1 MTLFLRE
8 YWYHI
13 IEPVSLLFSMKF
25 YLFLTIS
32 ILFRVS
38 RQITSQFLT
47 FLGFFHWITQEKIEN
62 ILNLQRTLQKTPD
75 SSPQMMTPD
84 SDSLFQKVPNESGV
98 KSHDSWFVHSLI
110 HLPSEFDVVFVLS
123 KHSKGS
129 QILLTLTPSAVAFT
143 ADCKEQLCVIYHPV
157 VHLTLTSSGTKF
169 ASVVHFFSLFWDWE
183 VHMTTNIKQ
192 ENES

>member
-1 MTLFLRE
+1 
-8 YWYHI
+8 
-13 IEPVSLLFSMKF
+13 MKF

-98 KSHDSWFVHSLI
+98 KSHNSWFVHSLDYI
-110 HLPSEFDVVFVLS
+110 TFIRYQFFDVDDPNRRAR
-123 KHSKGS
+123 S
-129 QILLTLTPSAVAFT
+129 QDANLREEPHRQ
-143 ADCKEQLCVIYHPV
+143 DH
-157 VHLTLTSSGTKF
+157 HLGGGALRHHRECQGQDPGKIDTKP
-169 ASVVHFFSLFWDWE
+169 AL
-183 VHMTTNIKQ
+183 
-192 ENES
+192 